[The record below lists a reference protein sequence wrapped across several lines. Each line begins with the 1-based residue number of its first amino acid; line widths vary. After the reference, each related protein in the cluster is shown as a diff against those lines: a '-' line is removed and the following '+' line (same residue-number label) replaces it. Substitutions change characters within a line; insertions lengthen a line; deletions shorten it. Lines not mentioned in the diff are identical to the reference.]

1 MTFKLLRRV
10 APALA
15 ALGLAACV
23 TINVYFPAAAAEKAA
38 EEFVGKVI
46 GDAPAPPAGEPA
58 PQSPPPKGAPRPVS
72 LLGLLVSDAVAAE
85 PDLKI
90 STPAIKTLQSRM
102 AERFKTRLSAH
113 FDSGALGF
121 TARGD
126 IELRDATAAP
136 LSERAALKQAV
147 ADDNR
152 DRDAVYREIAVANG
166 HAEWEAD
173 IRATFAKQW
182 IAGAHAGW
190 YYQDA
195 SGQWRRK

>member
-1 MTFKLLRRV
+1 MNLRRLV
-10 APALA
+10 PAFSTL
-15 ALGLAACV
+15 LLAACV

-46 GDAPAPPAGEPA
+46 GPDTPPPAPEPKQAPAPA
-58 PQSPPPKGAPRPVS
+58 PKPLS
-72 LLGLLVSDAVAAE
+72 LLSLVVSDAAAAE
-85 PDLKI
+85 PDLNVA
-90 STPAIKTLQSRM
+90 TPAIKSLQARM
-102 AERFKTRLSAH
+102 AERFKSELAAH

-121 TARGD
+121 TREGR
-126 IELRDATAAP
+126 IEIRDAAAIP
-136 LSERAALKQAV
+136 LASRAAVKQAV

-182 IAGAHAGW
+182 IAAAHKGW
-190 YYQDA
+190 WHQDA
-195 SGQWRRK
+195 SGQWRQ

>member
-1 MTFKLLRRV
+1 MNLRGILPAVSTLL
-10 APALA
+10 
-15 ALGLAACV
+15 LAACV
-23 TINVYFPAAAAEKAA
+23 TSNVYFPAAAAEKAA

-46 GDAPAPPAGEPA
+46 GPDAPPPAEAPKQAPTPA
-58 PQSPPPKGAPRPVS
+58 PKPVS
-72 LLGLLVSDAVAAE
+72 LLSLVVSDAAAAE
-85 PDLKI
+85 PDLNVA
-90 STPAIKTLQSRM
+90 TPAIKSLQSRM
-102 AERFKTRLSAH
+102 AERFKSELAAH

-121 TARGD
+121 TREGHVE
-126 IELRDATAAP
+126 IRDAAAVP
-136 LSERAALKQAV
+136 LASRAAVKQSV

-182 IAGAHAGW
+182 IAAAHAGW
-190 YYQDA
+190 WYQDA